1 MPHPPGRNLMVT
13 HYGNAQRNLTN
24 PVPEGI
30 REWTCLEFTKTLTIL
45 GGVLSWGHLS
55 EYQAAVVHYRACMH
69 CGRT

>member
-1 MPHPPGRNLMVT
+1 MPHPPGRHLMVT

-24 PVPEGI
+24 PLSEGI

-45 GGVLSWGHLS
+45 GGVLSGHLS

-69 CGRT
+69 CGHT